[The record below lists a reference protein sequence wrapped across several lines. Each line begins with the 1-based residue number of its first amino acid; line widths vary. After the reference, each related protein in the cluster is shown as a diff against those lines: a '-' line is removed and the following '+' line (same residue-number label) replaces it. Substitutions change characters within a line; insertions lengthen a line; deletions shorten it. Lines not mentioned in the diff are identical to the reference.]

1 MEPVTIPVDPA
12 LIDNWFRRPES
23 DDYPHYIYD
32 YSTDDLNHYEF
43 QQNLALKASYGE

>member
-1 MEPVTIPVDPA
+1 MKIVEIPFDPTE
-12 LIDNWFRRPES
+12 IDIHFTRPES
-23 DDYPHYIYD
+23 EDYPHYIYD